1 LSGTFDVTVETFGVF
16 LVFGMV
22 LGVSRAV
29 DDFVNFLGKNIVFKV
44 DFLISSVAQVFALVP
59 VDFDSGI
66 LLILI
71 DGFHVLE
78 VEFEA

>member
-1 LSGTFDVTVETFGVF
+1 LSGTFDITVETFGVF
-16 LVFGMV
+16 LVFGV
-22 LGVSRAV
+22 ILGISRAV
-29 DDFVNFLGKNIVFKV
+29 DNFVYFLGKNIVFKINL
-44 DFLISSVAQVFALVP
+44 LIPSVAQVFALVP

>member
-1 LSGTFDVTVETFGVF
+1 MSGTFDITVETFGVF
-16 LVFGMV
+16 LVFGV
-22 LGVSRAV
+22 KLGISRAV
-29 DDFVNFLGKNIVFKV
+29 DNFVYFLGKNIVFKINL
-44 DFLISSVAQVFALVP
+44 LIPSVAQVFALVP